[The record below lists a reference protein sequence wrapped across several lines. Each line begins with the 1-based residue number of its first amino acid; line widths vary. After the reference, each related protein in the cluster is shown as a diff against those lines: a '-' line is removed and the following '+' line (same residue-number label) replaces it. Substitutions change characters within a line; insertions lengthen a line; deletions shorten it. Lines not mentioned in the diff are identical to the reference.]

1 MISRDEIGQ
10 HPASRNVVA
19 RLTFAAAR
27 SMRSLITVISLAAPC
42 RTPPRAGTS
51 PPKHSSRLWPW
62 LSSHGNTS
70 ARIGNSV
77 SLRPRGM
84 RPSSCLS
91 KDGCISCGKA
101 SHETGRTGWSFNEP
115 IEPMRGVG
123 CGASPR
129 MSGAPTSSSAW
140 RRAATRCKGSRR
152 WAKAF
157 TALRLQAVALAISC
171 CRKAHT
177 NRWRTA
183 DGARQS
189 LAHASDVPLKT
200 RSASTPMRRAARGA
214 PPLRGCLLCGLMHLM
229 AKRASPQSRGC
240 ALD

>member
-115 IEPMRGVG
+115 IEPMRGWGAARAPG
-123 CGASPR
+123 CPGR
-129 MSGAPTSSSAW
+129 L
-140 RRAATRCKGSRR
+140 RRAVHG
-152 WAKAF
+152 
-157 TALRLQAVALAISC
+157 
-171 CRKAHT
+171 
-177 NRWRTA
+177 
-183 DGARQS
+183 GARLPDVKVVAGGPRRLRRCAFRRSRSRSRAVGKRTQTDGEQPTER
-189 LAHASDVPLKT
+189 ARAS
-200 RSASTPMRRAARGA
+200 PMRRTCR
-214 PPLRGCLLCGLMHLM
+214 
-229 AKRASPQSRGC
+229 
-240 ALD
+240 